1 VGEPKRT
8 TRSPY
13 MEFAKTGIVDVPFP
27 LTSSGLE
34 SIDLARFPVL
44 LEDLTADLTGDPAL
58 SVPGNYGYEPVQEA
72 LALHTGADPA
82 CIVPAGGA
90 SMSNHLAMAAVLT
103 QPGDQVLIESPS
115 YPLLFDTARYLLTD
129 VHSFDREPVDYSVD
143 PDRISAVIEGRMRGA
158 ERLRRL
164 RLIVLTNLHNPS
176 SALLDSETLREIGE
190 IAERHGARVLVDE
203 TYLAAMLENT
213 PRSAFFL
220 GPTFITTNSLTK
232 VYGLSGLRC
241 GWILAQPALARQ
253 IWQMVDLFDVN
264 PPHIAQRLSV
274 VALRELARG
283 EDSAIRRN
291 ARELLCRNIEL
302 LNRFL
307 SSRDDLCVRLH
318 SHGTT
323 SFPRLTRGTAGELV
337 ALAERRGTS
346 ITDGRFFEAP
356 EHFRIGIGARSDVV
370 EEGLARLGD
379 ALDELAKLNVSSRS
393 AH

>member
-1 VGEPKRT
+1 MGEPKRT

-27 LTSSGLE
+27 LTSSGIE

-58 SVPGNYGYEPVQEA
+58 SVPGNYGYAPVQEA

-103 QPGDQVLIESPS
+103 HPGDQVLIESPS
-115 YPLLFDTARYLLTD
+115 YPLLVDTARYLLAD
-129 VHSFDREPVDYSVD
+129 VHSFDREPIDYSVD
-143 PDRISAVIEGRMRGA
+143 PDRISAVTEGRMLGA
-158 ERLRRL
+158 EPLRRL

-176 SALLDSETLREIGE
+176 STLLDSATLREIGA

-203 TYLAAMLENT
+203 IYLDAVLENA
-213 PRSAFFL
+213 PQSAFFL

-241 GWILAQPALARQ
+241 GWILAEPALARR

-274 VALRELARG
+274 VALRELAHG

-291 ARELLCRNIEL
+291 ARELLCRNVEL

-307 SSRDDLCVRLH
+307 SSRDDLWVQPH
-318 SHGTT
+318 HHGTT
-323 SFPRLTRGTAGELV
+323 SFPRLTRGTAGEL
-337 ALAERRGTS
+337 APLAECRGTS

-379 ALDELAKLNVSSRS
+379 ALDELAKLNASSRS